1 MAAEF
6 TKLEGVYSKG
16 IYAGIKRNPNKKDLC
31 FIYVPEACASAA
43 VFTKNKFAASCVDY
57 SKDCFNK
64 NTVKAVV
71 INSGNANAATGEQG
85 YNNTKKMSEFAA
97 EKLSL
102 SPSEVVVASTGI
114 IGEQL
119 AIEKVLKGLN
129 TLLEDKTAKDAT
141 STAEAILTT
150 DLTLKS
156 VHLEKEIAGT
166 TYTVSGISKGS
177 GMIAPNMATMLGF
190 LVTDVKI
197 SNQDLKELFS
207 IANDDSFNMITV
219 DNDTSTNDMA
229 MIFATG
235 EKEIDLST
243 HREEYLSLL
252 KEACIV
258 LAKKIVED
266 GEGSKRVLEIEVQK
280 AKSKDEAKAIA
291 LSIANSPLVKTA
303 MHGAD
308 PNWGRIMA
316 AAGKTPDVSLD
327 PNISELFLQGVQVF
341 KDGSPTLE
349 DRKSVSSLLE
359 VPEVKILLVLN
370 QGSES
375 ATAWGCE
382 LTKGYI
388 DINTAY
394 S

>member
-1 MAAEF
+1 MTAKFANL
-6 TKLEGVYSKG
+6 KGVYSRG
-16 IYAGIKRNPNKKDLC
+16 IHSGIKKNAAKKDLS

-43 VFTKNKFAASCVDY
+43 VFTLNKFAASCVSY
-57 SKDCFNK
+57 SKSCFDNGV
-64 NTVKAVV
+64 VKAVV

-85 YNNTKKMSEFAA
+85 FNNTVQMAKVTAKKLGLKPE
-97 EKLSL
+97 
-102 SPSEVVVASTGI
+102 EVAVASTGI
-114 IGEQL
+114 IGEQMP
-119 AIEKVLKGLN
+119 IETVLTGLN
-129 TLLEDKTAKDAT
+129 SLLEDPKAKDAE

-150 DLTLKS
+150 DLCAKS
-156 VHLEKEIAGT
+156 VHLEKVIAGT
-166 TYTVSGISKGS
+166 SYTVSGITKGS

-190 LVTDVKI
+190 LLTDVKI
-197 SNQDLKELFS
+197 SSSELAKLFS
-207 IANDDSFNMITV
+207 KAVSDSFNMITV

-229 MIFATG
+229 LIFATG
-235 EKEIDLST
+235 EKDLDLT
-243 HREEYLSLL
+243 KHGAEYFDLL

-258 LAKKIVED
+258 LAKKIIED
-266 GEGSKRVLEIEVQK
+266 GEGSKRVIEITVLK
-280 AKSKDEAKAIA
+280 ANTEDEAKRIA

-316 AAGKTPDVSLD
+316 AAGKTPNVALD
-327 PNISELFLQGVQVF
+327 PDCAELFLQGVEVF
-341 KDGSPTLE
+341 KNGRPSLE
-349 DRKSVSSLLE
+349 DRKSVSSLLR
-359 VPEVKILLVLN
+359 VSEVKVELILN
-370 QGSES
+370 QGSAS